1 MSLIS
6 DGSYRV
12 LYFVHG
18 QAAVILF
25 LLSAER
31 HRPREEIGPRTV
43 TLEEAPAV
51 LALLLGVLPSLRLAG
66 GLQLRAGVNDL
77 RHQ

>member
-51 LALLLGVLPSLRLAG
+51 LALVLEPIHDGKDPCFADVLVA
-66 GLQLRAGVNDL
+66 AAIHVT
-77 RHQ
+77 

>member
-1 MSLIS
+1 MSTP
-6 DGSYRV
+6 D
-12 LYFVHG
+12 
-18 QAAVILF
+18 
-25 LLSAER
+25 
-31 HRPREEIGPRTV
+31 HRRQIGA